1 MDNYEY
7 LIAGLPAL
15 SSDVS
20 GQDCPSASVLIK
32 EIRELSS
39 DKDNILFDTL
49 LKGYE
54 EENFT
59 PEFYG
64 AMLSHP
70 NRFLREFFRF
80 DLNVRNAKVRYLNE
94 SLGRPRNTDIFL
106 EDEGEFEEEAEVHRV
121 LYGPNLLSREKGL
134 DELMWKK
141 IDEIS
146 AEIGK
151 LGEEIKAKK
160 AELKKLMKAKAD
172 MEKAAAE
179 KLAQEN
185 KARILAAVEASGK
198 SVDEI
203 LELLK

>member
-80 DLNVRNAKVRYLNE
+80 DLNGNDRVFRLPKKSSSRTKESSKRKPRYTT
-94 SLGRPRNTDIFL
+94 SCTGPTSS
-106 EDEGEFEEEAEVHRV
+106 RV
-121 LYGPNLLSREKGL
+121 KRDWTN
-134 DELMWKK
+134 
-141 IDEIS
+141 
-146 AEIGK
+146 
-151 LGEEIKAKK
+151 
-160 AELKKLMKAKAD
+160 
-172 MEKAAAE
+172 
-179 KLAQEN
+179 
-185 KARILAAVEASGK
+185 
-198 SVDEI
+198 
-203 LELLK
+203 